1 MLGIMLGSR
10 DKMNKIYSAYLH
22 GAYNITEKTSSTNK
36 CTNNYL
42 IWLFYMLV
50 SKSTEGYESS

>member
-22 GAYNITEKTSSTNK
+22 GAYNKMEKTSLTNK

-42 IWLFYMLV
+42 I
-50 SKSTEGYESS
+50 